1 MPHAHRELLGASEG
15 TAMRMST
22 KGRYG
27 LRVMTE
33 LAKRYGAGP
42 VLVDSIAANQDI
54 STKYK
59 HVLVS
64 TLKSAGLVR
73 SVRGP
78 NGGYELSR
86 DPATVSALDVV
97 RVLEGPCAPVE
108 CVSDPRFC
116 PRASTCVTRDVWTE
130 VGAAVEEV
138 LERITLA
145 TLVQRQKEKCSGA
158 DGGMYSI

>member
-1 MPHAHRELLGASEG
+1 MK
-15 TAMRMST
+15 MST

-33 LAKRYGAGP
+33 LAKRFGSGP
-42 VLVDSIAANQDI
+42 VLVDSIAKNQDI
-54 STKYK
+54 STNYI
-59 HVLVS
+59 HVLVT

-78 NGGYELSR
+78 NGGYELTR

-97 RVLEGPCAPVE
+97 RALEGPCTPVD
-108 CVSDPRFC
+108 CVADAKVC

-130 VGAAVEEV
+130 VGAAVEGV
-138 LERITLA
+138 LGRFTLA
-145 TLVQRQKEKCSGA
+145 ALVERQREKCGA
-158 DGGMYSI
+158 ADAAMYFI